1 MASIQHHPRFRR
13 WLAASSDRR
22 QFLSQL
28 LAGSVASLVH
38 HHAHA
43 SPRRPSAIDRD
54 PFQLGVASG
63 EPSPDGVVLWTRLA
77 PNPLEGGGLDPI
89 PLEVRYEVFADE
101 SLKELVRQGTAIAS
115 PELAHSVHVEL
126 EGLSP
131 DRWYWYRFHFADAT
145 SPVGRTRTTPAKEST
160 PESLRFAFASC
171 QHYETGYY
179 HAYHDM
185 VQQSLD
191 AIVHLG
197 DYIYEGAGV
206 SGRLRQHQGGE
217 LKSLSDY
224 RNRHAQYKTDGNLQ
238 AAHAHCPWLV
248 TWDDH
253 EFDNNYAGN
262 VSEESSVDVEQFL
275 KRRAAAYQAYYE
287 HMPLRRRMIPRG
299 PDMDL
304 YRAIPFGRLAC
315 FQVLDTRQYRTD
327 QPCGDGSKPPCPET
341 FSPDATLLGDRQE
354 EWLFQ
359 SLQDHPATWNIL
371 AQQVMMARVDRIPG
385 EKVGWS
391 MDQWSGYDTARK
403 RLLQQLKDRQIEN
416 PTVLTGDIH
425 NNWVNDLHVDFDRP
439 ESPPIATEW
448 VGTSISSGGDG
459 KEDAKDRESVMA
471 ENPFVKFYNAERGY
485 VLCEVT
491 SKQWR
496 SDYRVVPKVTAPE
509 PQCHSRAQFLVSSGR
524 PGAQRIE

>member
-1 MASIQHHPRFRR
+1 M
-13 WLAASSDRR
+13 
-22 QFLSQL
+22 
-28 LAGSVASLVH
+28 
-38 HHAHA
+38 
-43 SPRRPSAIDRD
+43 
-54 PFQLGVASG
+54 
-63 EPSPDGVVLWTRLA
+63 
-77 PNPLEGGGLDPI
+77 
-89 PLEVRYEVFADE
+89 
-101 SLKELVRQGTAIAS
+101 
-115 PELAHSVHVEL
+115 
-126 EGLSP
+126 
-131 DRWYWYRFHFADAT
+131 
-145 SPVGRTRTTPAKEST
+145 
-160 PESLRFAFASC
+160 
-171 QHYETGYY
+171 
-179 HAYHDM
+179 
-185 VQQSLD
+185 
-191 AIVHLG
+191 
-197 DYIYEGAGV
+197 
-206 SGRLRQHQGGE
+206 
-217 LKSLSDY
+217 DY

-262 VSEESSVDVEQFL
+262 ISEESSVDVEQFL

-304 YRAIPFGRLAC
+304 YRAIPIGRLAC

-354 EWLFQ
+354 QWLLQ
-359 SLQDHPATWNIL
+359 SLQDHPAQWNIL

-385 EKVGWS
+385 EKTGWS
-391 MDQWSGYDTARK
+391 MDQWGGYDTARK
-403 RLLQQLKDRQIEN
+403 RLLQQLKDRQIAN

-439 ESPPIATEW
+439 EALPIATEW

-459 KEDAKDRESVMA
+459 KEAAKDRESVMA
-471 ENPFVKFYNAERGY
+471 ENSFVKFYNAERGY

-496 SDYRVVPKVTAPE
+496 SDYRVVPKVTTPE
-509 PQCHSRAQFLVSSGR
+509 PECLSRAQFVVASGR